1 MELFSNDTKKTKTKA
16 TKKTSVRSK
25 QPVSKNDDGRLSN
38 VLVAPWLSEKA
49 LLSSGAGVYV
59 FQIPADATKLQ
70 VAAAIEKVYKVTPR
84 KVNVANLPGKT
95 VSLRMRR
102 GVGTRA
108 RRHKAY
114 VYLAKGDTI
123 SF

>member
-1 MELFSNDTKKTKTKA
+1 MALFSNDTKKT

-25 QPVSKNDDGRLSN
+25 QPVSTSDDGRLAN
-38 VLVAPWLSEKA
+38 VLTAPWLSEKA
-49 LLSSGAGVYV
+49 LISSGAGVYV
-59 FQIPADATKLQ
+59 FQIPADATKLE
-70 VAAAIEKVYKVTPR
+70 VAAAIEKIYKVTPR
-84 KVNVANLPGKT
+84 KVNVAHLPGKT

-102 GVGTRA
+102 GTGTKA

-123 SF
+123 AF